1 VAFRNSSSLRW
12 KTFIQSISMESVD
25 KQFIGLHLKQSGI
38 TNKTLRLEFLS
49 PNNQSRIRY
58 LQVTV
63 IIFDTNSPGVYFAE
77 GEIAQ
82 NFLVSKLDIAIP
94 RHGVNELRTYIVGIS
109 SFYFSIAQPINLL
122 AEVNDKFSLVIG
134 PLNGCEI
141 DFVAVSYLILS
152 VVDCGYCTGHPF
164 SFNSTCLGPMP
175 SRHSPQELPM
185 PPCRLRQR
193 LHPKLA
199 QPMRPVLPHK
209 PTIHPRPMPMSLT
222 SLPHQQHMPILP
234 LRHLLQLQNPRMFFS
249 LRS

>member
-1 VAFRNSSSLRW
+1 MAFRNSSSLRW

-25 KQFIGLHLKQSGI
+25 KQFIGLQLKQSGI

-134 PLNGCEI
+134 PLNGCEV

-164 SFNSTCLGPMP
+164 SFNSTCLAQCPPGTVLKNSQCLPVDCVKGYILNSLSQCVP
-175 SRHSPQELPM
+175 S
-185 PPCRLRQR
+185 C
-193 LHPKLA
+193 
-199 QPMRPVLPHK
+199 
-209 PTIHPRPMPMSLT
+209 PTN
-222 SLPHQQHMPILP
+222 QQYIQGQCQCP
-234 LRHLLQLQNPRMFFS
+234 
-249 LRS
+249 